1 MLLEDF
7 YRDNLNNFIEQSAY
21 AETAFLMHK
30 G

>member
-7 YRDNLNNFIEQSAY
+7 YRDNLNNLEQNAY
-21 AETAFLMHK
+21 AETAFFMHK